1 MVPPCHLLKLVTFG
15 ATCGSLAFFKSFD
28 EYSSLGICFFF
39 FSCSF
44 GYCCNYHLKFKWMRL
59 VVNGF
64 FIYGFIIDFSLLFV
78 TGIRCGA
85 AFISFSLS

>member
-1 MVPPCHLLKLVTFG
+1 
-15 ATCGSLAFFKSFD
+15 
-28 EYSSLGICFFF
+28 
-39 FSCSF
+39 
-44 GYCCNYHLKFKWMRL
+44 